1 MTTGRFQLAAAI
13 VLILAAAACSDSP
26 DVMSSDANV
35 VNVYNWS
42 DYIDPDLLELFEA
55 ETGIKVNYDMYDGSA
70 VVNAKLL
77 TGNTGYDVVVH
88 ANRDSSILVPIG
100 IYEKL
105 DMSRFENL
113 ANLDAD
119 LWARIDIYEAVRGYY
134 VPYHW
139 GTTGYAW
146 NVEMVRDR
154 LPDHPMDG
162 ADILFDPEIV
172 SQLADCGV
180 TLLDSTTSLFPM
192 VLAYMGL
199 DPLVMDAENIRAA
212 EAVLK
217 KVRPHI
223 RYFSN
228 EKMTS
233 DLPNKEVCVA
243 MSWSGDY
250 ANAAARAHEAGIDI
264 NLRYTA
270 PKEGTGIWVDG
281 LYIPRDAKHKDNA
294 YRFID
299 FLMRADVAA
308 TNANAINY
316 ANANRASRA
325 LIHQEILDDPAIYPD
340 EETWQRIYPI
350 ATMTPKEMRIL
361 TRSFTKVKSGL

>member
-1 MTTGRFQLAAAI
+1 
-13 VLILAAAACSDSP
+13 
-26 DVMSSDANV
+26 
-35 VNVYNWS
+35 
-42 DYIDPDLLELFEA
+42 
-55 ETGIKVNYDMYDGSA
+55 
-70 VVNAKLL
+70 
-77 TGNTGYDVVVH
+77 
-88 ANRDSSILVPIG
+88 
-100 IYEKL
+100 
-105 DMSRFENL
+105 
-113 ANLDAD
+113 
-119 LWARIDIYEAVRGYY
+119 
-134 VPYHW
+134 
-139 GTTGYAW
+139 
-146 NVEMVRDR
+146 MVRDR